1 MLTVSTK
8 EAVGLLYSVHTTIVV
23 DLTMAALDETQN
35 GMLVT
40 FYKCIKYLVGN
51 YRFVRKDLPIGRRQ
65 DDRHG
70 KKGSIRNRVREF
82 FKSGATLVA
91 MSAVYFCIAIL
102 FGAEIFSKHE
112 ETYMLS
118 LLLCVLT
125 IFPACLNVGA
135 HSVLSLLLGIRPTP
149 DLLGV
154 MLVRNM
160 QFTLFGTW
168 LGAFVIPL
176 DWDRPWQAWPVPCS
190 ADDVEDSQPLQKLV
204 ALLRRGHLG
213 IDAKAV
219 LSFDKHLR
227 TEGVEKA
234 ADLVQSDPADQ
245 EYYSVNIDEES
256 YSGQTI
262 EDLKI
267 KTYYEALCAVS
278 EYFEEFAAFKN
289 FLKLMALMQE
299 AMEKIQKA
307 FIQKTTKQPTLMDI
321 IMYTSKR
328 CSLPCAACDKLEGTC
343 ADLLACPCH
352 THNHRHTPALVAGF
366 ESCTHGRRLR
376 WFHDHCTD
384 YPRLRTYLKLVWVK
398 VNSNN
403 PLGPCSLAA
412 HSYSQTNSS
421 QTPDGTIR
429 TRFNTSCIQGGTIPS
444 RNPTAQQA
452 YFVQR
457 GILVHLN
464 KRFEFGIQSS
474 SMDFLDLHI
483 IWYRYS
489 PGSTEVTPSPM
500 LSTTP
505 PPS

>member
-1 MLTVSTK
+1 ML
-8 EAVGLLYSVHTTIVV
+8 

-102 FGAEIFSKHE
+102 FGAEAFSKHE

-190 ADDVEDSQPLQKLV
+190 SRCPQPMMPRVSSKLPDCFY
-204 ALLRRGHLG
+204 H
-213 IDAKAV
+213 DTT
-219 LSFDKHLR
+219 DKVNVSEER
-227 TEGVEKA
+227 VEKA

-245 EYYSVNIDEES
+245 ENYSVNIDEES
-256 YSGQTI
+256 YSRQTM
-262 EDLKI
+262 EYLKI
-267 KTYYEALCAVS
+267 KTYYESVCAVS
-278 EYFEEFAAFKN
+278 EYFEEFAVFKN
-289 FLKLMALMQE
+289 FPKLIALLQE
-299 AMEKIQKA
+299 AMEEIQKA
-307 FIQKTTKQPTLMDI
+307 TRAPRSPVKMLK
-321 IMYTSKR
+321 YEESKR
-328 CSLPCAACDKLEGTC
+328 
-343 ADLLACPCH
+343 
-352 THNHRHTPALVAGF
+352 
-366 ESCTHGRRLR
+366 
-376 WFHDHCTD
+376 
-384 YPRLRTYLKLVWVK
+384 K
-398 VNSNN
+398 VVSKVGENK
-403 PLGPCSLAA
+403 
-412 HSYSQTNSS
+412 
-421 QTPDGTIR
+421 
-429 TRFNTSCIQGGTIPS
+429 IQYTL
-444 RNPTAQQA
+444 T
-452 YFVQR
+452 
-457 GILVHLN
+457 
-464 KRFEFGIQSS
+464 
-474 SMDFLDLHI
+474 
-483 IWYRYS
+483 
-489 PGSTEVTPSPM
+489 
-500 LSTTP
+500 
-505 PPS
+505 